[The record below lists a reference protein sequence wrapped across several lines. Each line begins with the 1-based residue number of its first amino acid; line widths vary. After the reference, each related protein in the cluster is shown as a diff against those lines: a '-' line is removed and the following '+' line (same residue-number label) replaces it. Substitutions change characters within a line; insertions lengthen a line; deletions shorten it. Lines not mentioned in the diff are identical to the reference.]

1 MSNIEGETILNKD
14 ELTKELK
21 EKALQFGAGLVGVV
35 SAESIDEV
43 EGHWVGWQ
51 VNDHTR
57 KTGYYLEGAK
67 SVVVL
72 GYHAYDD
79 VHEIALAKAGGI
91 EYPVYQGMR
100 LSARRL
106 LRYIQEKGYKGIVY
120 PSMISQKRLAQLAGL
135 GAFGKNSLII
145 DPEYG
150 PWIRLHSVL
159 TDAELV
165 PDAPFTDDLCR
176 DCVQCVEACPTG
188 ALSPYEI
195 DPERCLIGITE
206 EEMSRLI
213 AEGLPFETY
222 RDTPGFNEVFQE
234 HMPKLTESSVLMCTT
249 CQKVCPYG
257 KHRK

>member
-1 MSNIEGETILNKD
+1 MEGSTLD
-14 ELTKELK
+14 RAELTEELK
-21 EKALQFGAGLVGVV
+21 EKALQFGADLVGVV

-51 VNDHTR
+51 VNEHTK
-57 KTGYYLEGAK
+57 KTGDYMEGAQ

-79 VHEIALAKAGGI
+79 VHEIALANRGGI

-106 LRYIQEKGYKGIVY
+106 LRHLQGNGYRGTVY
-120 PSMISQKRLAQLAGL
+120 PSLIPQKRLAQLAGL
-135 GAFGKNSLII
+135 GAFGKNSFII
-145 DPEYG
+145 NPQYG

-165 PDAPFTDDLCR
+165 PDTPFTDDLCR
-176 DCVQCVEACPTG
+176 DCVECIEACPTG
-188 ALSPYEI
+188 ALTPYEV
-195 DPERCLIGITE
+195 DPEKCLIGITE

-213 AEGLPFETY
+213 TEGLTFETY
-222 RDTPGFNEVFQE
+222 RDSPGLNEIFEE
-234 HMPKLTESSVLMCTT
+234 HMPRLTENSVLMCTT
-249 CQKVCPYG
+249 CQRVCPYG
-257 KHRK
+257 KDRR